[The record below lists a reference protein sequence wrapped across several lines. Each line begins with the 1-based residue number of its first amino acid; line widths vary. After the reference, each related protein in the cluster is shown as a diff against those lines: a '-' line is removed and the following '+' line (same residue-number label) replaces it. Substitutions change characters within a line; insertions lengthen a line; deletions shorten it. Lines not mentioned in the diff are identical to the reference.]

1 MWLLLPC
8 CRGTQK
14 DSRQKQPAP
23 YPGAWVESDGSQLV
37 PQGFP
42 FYLALACI
50 ISVVFP
56 SLVLAYCLLKDDPV
70 LKALGCATLAP
81 YLLVFLPQILLET
94 KYLNR
99 SFMTP
104 ALPVLYAYYRFW
116 QFVRSIGLVASV
128 GAVAQ
133 ITQGPTAAAGGAYS
147 WLLYYLLSLLCFW
160 AFDTGCTMVWLPGM
174 YEWQLQDV
182 GLLTRLSQQRR
193 QQEKKAQNSNKA
205 ALANGAAEAEGHVS
219 GPALAAKLRHRWRLA
234 GSKRPAGSGDFDSYS
249 FGT

>member
-1 MWLLLPC
+1 L
-8 CRGTQK
+8 
-14 DSRQKQPAP
+14 
-23 YPGAWVESDGSQLV
+23 
-37 PQGFP
+37 
-42 FYLALACI
+42 YLALASV
-50 ISVVFP
+50 ISIVIP
-56 SLVLAYCLLKDDPV
+56 CLVLAYCLLNDNPI

-116 QFVRSIGLVASV
+116 QFVRSVALVASV
-128 GAVAQ
+128 GAAAAADK
-133 ITQGPTAAAGGAYS
+133 TEGTPAAAGGVCT

-160 AFDTGCTMVWLPGM
+160 VFDTGCTMVWLPGM

-182 GLLTRLSQQRR
+182 GLLTRLSQQR
-193 QQEKKAQNSNKA
+193 QQEKKAQNGHGVRAQA
-205 ALANGAAEAEGHVS
+205 AKGAAEAEGPTT

-234 GSKRPAGSGDFDSYS
+234 GSGDFDSYS
-249 FGT
+249 FGA